1 MKRAIAIA
9 VALICACSLRAARN
23 NAASCVSVDQCGG
36 GNTCF
41 LGQCRGHSAALGLV
55 SVEVQPGGSS
65 PFTTLQVAG
74 LNLQQSVVQNFTP
87 TPFVTVSGSVQQ
99 QQDSGA
105 ATAVKGATVTFT
117 SQAPIIADRVQQVS
131 AQADSS
137 GAFSLRLPQDRFDV
151 AVRPPPPDPP
161 YQAPQAFSTGTG
173 STALFSAVLPS
184 ESSLVKIQG
193 SLSAGGESLAGASVT
208 AVDGAGDLISSPVLV
223 TSGNNFALSLPPGT
237 SSYFLQVGPPAS
249 IDSGSGISPAP
260 GVLSLP
266 NYQLPGSTNV
276 VVPLPQVATL
286 SGTVVD
292 SLGTPLANVQ
302 VLARSTSAQQFTLSR
317 TVNTASNGTFSF
329 VLRAGE
335 YQVEAAPPATVGQPA
350 VSPSQRITIAASAN
364 NSVLLVCP
372 PQVFHK
378 QRVVLQ
384 NGKFAGPGFQ
394 VTATRADDPLLSTR
408 TAITSATDSN
418 GLFQITGD
426 PGTYRV
432 EITPPPSVAVPRHI
446 AQIDL
451 PADDNETNLSPFI
464 TLDAPLTVLGTVH
477 GTPAG
482 GKDTP
487 LSGATVSFFALD
499 AAGSSVLL
507 GSAVTDDNGNY
518 TCILPDISNP

>member
-1 MKRAIAIA
+1 MKRSIAFAI
-9 VALICACSLRAARN
+9 ALICACSLRAPRN
-23 NAASCVSVDQCGG
+23 NAASCVSVEQCGS
-36 GNTCF
+36 GNACF

-87 TPFVTVSGSVQQ
+87 TPFVTVNGSVQQ
-99 QQDSGA
+99 QQDSGGTA
-105 ATAVKGATVTFT
+105 AVRGATVTFT
-117 SQAPIIADRVQQVS
+117 SHAPVIADRVPQAS
-131 AQADSS
+131 AQSDSS
-137 GAFSLRLPQDRFDV
+137 GAFNLRLPQDRFDV
-151 AVRPPPPDPP
+151 AVRPPAPDPP
-161 YQAPQAFSTGTG
+161 FQAPQTFSPGTG
-173 STALFSAVLPS
+173 STAIFSAVLPS
-184 ESSLVKIQG
+184 ESSLVKVQG
-193 SLSAGGESLAGASVT
+193 ALSAGGESLAGASVT
-208 AVDGAGDLISSPVLV
+208 ALDGAGDLISSPVLV

-249 IDSGSGISPAP
+249 FGSGNSPAP

-266 NYQLPGSTNV
+266 NYQLPGSSNV

-292 SLGTPLANVQ
+292 SSGTPLPDVQ
-302 VLARSTSAQQFTLSR
+302 VLVRSTSAEQFTLARS
-317 TVNTASNGTFSF
+317 VNTASNGTFSF

-335 YQVEAAPPATVGQPA
+335 YQVEAAPPASIGQPA
-350 VSPSQRITIAASAN
+350 VSPAQTVTISASAN
-364 NSVLLVCP
+364 NSLLLVCP
-372 PQVFHK
+372 PQVTHK

-394 VTATRADDPLLSTR
+394 VTATRVSDPLLSTR
-408 TAITSATDSN
+408 TAVTGVTDSN
-418 GLFQITGD
+418 GFFLIVSD

-432 EITPPPSVAVPRHI
+432 EITPPAGVALARHI
-446 AQIDL
+446 AQIEVPEDSL
-451 PADDNETNLSPFI
+451 DETLSPFI
-464 TLDAPLTVLGTVH
+464 TLDAPLTVVGTVH

-499 AAGSSVLL
+499 AGGASVLL